1 MDIDEPM
8 VVEASALP
16 GRSVMAVLQKLRM
29 IINIDEVI

>member
-16 GRSVMAVLQKLRM
+16 GRSVTAVLQKLRM